1 MSRKFTAPFVALA
14 ALVGAAGLTACNT
27 VEGVGEDVTQVG
39 EAVDEVAEEAND
51 GDPNT
56 P

>member
-1 MSRKFTAPFVALA
+1 MSGQITSPLIALA
-14 ALVGAAGLTACNT
+14 VLFGAVPLSACNT
-27 VEGVGEDVTQVG
+27 IEGVGEDVRDAG
-39 EAVDEVAEEAND
+39 EAVDEAAEEAND